1 MAKVEIKRNP
11 AAKQIAD
18 LILNNYE
25 VKTSKDVHIFSV
37 LTSLFF
43 LFLLKLWVCHLH
55 YLFQLFEINVRVD
68 LCC

>member
-25 VKTSKDVHIFSV
+25 VKTSKRCPHLFCVNFIIFFIS
-37 LTSLFF
+37 S
-43 LFLLKLWVCHLH
+43 
-55 YLFQLFEINVRVD
+55 
-68 LCC
+68 